1 MTEVQLRHVKIMG
14 TGQYLPS
21 RKVTDEEL
29 DAALGTF
36 PGWVSKV
43 TGVGVRHYAGE
54 HETASFMGARAA
66 EAALAAAGLSFADID
81 CLVCTSGT
89 KEQPL
94 PSTAVFIQQAMG
106 QEDSGVP
113 AFDIDSTCLSFL
125 VGLDVMSYMIEAGRY
140 RNVLLVATEIASVGL
155 NLQDKESTA
164 LFGDGA
170 AAVIIGPSAAG
181 EASRIVH
188 ASLKTYSSG
197 ARYSEIAGGGTRL
210 HAKKF
215 SKENAVPYLFHM
227 DGQAIFRK
235 ASKLLPGFISE
246 MLEQTGTAM
255 EDFKLVVPHQGS
267 AMAMRLLRKKLGIA
281 EDRFLDNTP
290 GHGNTIAASIPM
302 GLHKAILQGRVRR
315 GDRVLLIGTAAGLS
329 LGGMII
335 DY

>member
-1 MTEVQLRHVKIMG
+1 MQLRHVRIKG
-14 TGQYLPS
+14 TGKYLPE
-21 RKVTDEEL
+21 RTVGDAEL
-29 DAALGTF
+29 DEILGTP
-36 PGWVSKV
+36 PGWVNKI
-43 TGVGVRHYAGE
+43 TGVGTRHYAGAE
-54 HETASFMGARAA
+54 ETASYMGARAA
-66 EAALAAAGLSFADID
+66 EAALADAGLTFGDID

-106 QEDSGVP
+106 QADSGVP
-113 AFDIDSTCLSFL
+113 AFDVDATCLSFL
-125 VGLDVMSYMIEAGRY
+125 VGLDLMSYMVDAGRY
-140 RNVLLVATEIASVGL
+140 KNVLLVATEIASVGL
-155 NLQDKESTA
+155 NWQDKESSA

-170 AAVIIGPSAAG
+170 AAVVIGPSG
-181 EASRIVH
+181 EGESSGIIH

-210 HAKKF
+210 HPQKYTA
-215 SKENAVPYLFHM
+215 ETALPYLFYM

-235 ASKLLPGFISE
+235 ASKLLPDFIAQ
-246 MLEQTGTAM
+246 MLSATGNQM
-255 EDFKLVVPHQGS
+255 DDFKLVIPHQGS

-281 EDRFLDNTP
+281 EDRFLDNTA

-302 GLHKAILQGRVRR
+302 GLHEAIRQGRITR
-315 GDRVLLIGTAAGLS
+315 GDRIMLIGTAAGLS

>member
-1 MTEVQLRHVKIMG
+1 MQLRHVKILG
-14 TGQYLPS
+14 TGKYLPS

-29 DAALGTF
+29 DTVLGT
-36 PGWVSKV
+36 PAGWVNKI
-43 TGVGVRHYAGE
+43 TGIGVRHYAGGG
-54 HETASFMGARAA
+54 ETASTMGAKAA
-66 EAALAAAGLSFADID
+66 EAALLAAGLSFSDID

-125 VGLDVMSYMIEAGRY
+125 VGLDVMSYMVEAGRY
-140 RNVLLVATEIASVGL
+140 RNVLLVASEIASAGL
-155 NLQDKESTA
+155 DYEDKESAA

-170 AAVIIGPSAAG
+170 AAVVIGPSTAG
-181 EASRIVH
+181 EPSKILH

-210 HAKKF
+210 HAQKY
-215 SKENAVPYLFHM
+215 SKENALPYLFQM

-235 ASKLLPGFISE
+235 ASKLLPEFLGD
-246 MLEQTGTAM
+246 MLAQSHTQM
-255 EDFKLVVPHQGS
+255 DDFRLVVPHQGS

-302 GLHKAILQGRVRR
+302 GLHEAVRQGRVQR
-315 GDRVLLIGTAAGLS
+315 GDRILFIGTAAGLS
-329 LGGMII
+329 LGGLIL

>member
-1 MTEVQLRHVKIMG
+1 MQLRHVKILG
-14 TGQYLPS
+14 TGKYLPG
-21 RKVTDEEL
+21 REVTDAEL
-29 DAALGTF
+29 DDVLGT
-36 PGWVSKV
+36 PEGWVGKI
-43 TGVGVRHYAGE
+43 TGVGVRHYAVEG
-54 HETASFMGARAA
+54 ETASSMGARAA
-66 EAALAAAGLSFADID
+66 EAALAAAGLSFSDVD

-94 PSTAVFIQQAMG
+94 PGTAVFIQQAMG
-106 QEDSGVP
+106 QGNSGVP

-125 VGLDVMSYMIEAGRY
+125 VGMDVMSYMVAAGRY
-140 RNVLLVATEIASVGL
+140 RNVLLVATEIASAGL
-155 NLQDKESTA
+155 NYEDKESAA

-170 AAVIIGPSAAG
+170 AAVIIGPCAAG
-181 EASRIVH
+181 DSSKILH

-210 HAKKF
+210 HARKF

-227 DGQAIFRK
+227 DGQAIFRQ
-235 ASKLLPGFISE
+235 ASKLLPDFMNE
-246 MLEQTGTAM
+246 MLTQAETQMT
-255 EDFKLVVPHQGS
+255 DFRLVVPHQGS

-302 GLHKAILQGRVRR
+302 GLHEAIARGRVRR
-315 GDRVLLIGTAAGLS
+315 GDRILFIGTAAGLS